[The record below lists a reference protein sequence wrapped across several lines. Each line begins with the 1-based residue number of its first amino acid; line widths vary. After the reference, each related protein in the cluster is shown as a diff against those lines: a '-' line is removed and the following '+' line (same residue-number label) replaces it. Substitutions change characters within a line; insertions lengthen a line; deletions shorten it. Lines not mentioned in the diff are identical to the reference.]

1 MKIQQQL
8 IILFIFSIFI
18 NSCDQKESTVG
29 TAAIKNNVIIS
40 TDSETAF
47 NENYAHIV
55 YFWFKDPTNEEDKQ
69 LFEKSLR
76 TFLDSSLYAKT
87 QFIGTAPRA
96 TREVVDD
103 SFTYNLVLSFA
114 SAEDQQAYQDEA
126 AHKMFIEECAHLWE
140 KVIVY
145 DATSIR

>member
-1 MKIQQQL
+1 MKIQLHL

-18 NSCDQKESTVG
+18 NSCGQKESTEST
-29 TAAIKNNVIIS
+29 TAVENNLIS
-40 TDSETAF
+40 SKDSHTAF
-47 NENYAHIV
+47 NDNYAHIV

-87 QFIGTAPRA
+87 QFIGTPPVA

-103 SFTYNLVLSFA
+103 SFTYNLVLSFD
-114 SAEDQQAYQDEA
+114 SAKDQQAYQDEA
-126 AHKMFIEECAHLWE
+126 AHKKFIEECAHLWE